1 MTTPRTAKMAILL
14 VASAALA
21 DGDRTAAQS
30 LIGAQGVC
38 TPQTL
43 GPAVLDVPSVT
54 VQPRFRLNRK
64 TFPGAAAGA
73 AVFTLWA
80 SEPNAFFAGPQLVL
94 GETHLPAHTVRVIPG
109 VYDVYYSWISGSDVP
124 RNHLTRVLQ
133 GVRIG
138 ADRELTI
145 DVPMIRVAGLKHHN
159 GSPFGYDGVAALS
172 LRGVDWPGEIP
183 LGGAQPSE
191 FQVAIIPGRYTFE
204 YDWQQGVPFP
214 NNRHA
219 VVREINLLAPTGRL
233 VLNVP
238 SVIQSFEFLHNG
250 APFPNSLIERGDF
263 VLRRGTRE
271 EVFVGSS
278 HESSHAIRLIPGS
291 YDVHWRHVAGANVPG
306 NRFARVKK
314 GLAANGALRVIDVP
328 SLEVSGDILL
338 DGQPPPASEIENA
351 RLSLVVKATGDR
363 VVLGQTQWGAYQKRV
378 LPGVYDIRY
387 EHLSGGSI
395 MPYNPRA
402 TLARGWRVQDG
413 PIRTIDIPVGT
424 YKGSFLLNGG
434 SFPPGAI
441 VSGQVYAVPLDTDQ
455 DPVYLGQT
463 YYGGFD
469 RQLIPGLYRAAYA
482 HVAGAVQVPQN
493 LLTAFGPTRRVRQG
507 AETTGDLDVLAG
519 PLEVSYRHNGASLSQ
534 GGPGNVR
541 VHLMRDLNY
550 LQLDDSIEGVRE
562 LMAMEGRF
570 DLFYEYRGGPDLP
583 ANAFMRFGCWDLTR

>member
-1 MTTPRTAKMAILL
+1 MTTRRAAKMAILF
-14 VASAALA
+14 VVSTTLA
-21 DGDRTAAQS
+21 VGDRTAAQA
-30 LIGAQGVC
+30 LMGAQDVC

-43 GPAVLDVPSVT
+43 GPAVLNVPSVA

-64 TFPGAAAGA
+64 AFPGPAAGA

-80 SEPNAFFAGPQLVL
+80 SESNEFFEGPQLVL
-94 GETHLPAHTVRVIPG
+94 GETHLPAHPVRVIPG

-133 GVRIG
+133 GVRID

-172 LRGVDWPGEIP
+172 LRGVDWPGQIP

-191 FQVAIIPGRYTFE
+191 FEVAIIPGRYAFE

-219 VVREINLLAPTGRL
+219 VVRQMDLVTPATRL

-278 HESSHAIRLIPGS
+278 HESSHAIRLIPGN

-306 NRFARVKK
+306 NRFARVKQ

-338 DGQPPPASEIENA
+338 NGQPPPASELENA
-351 RLSLVVKATGDR
+351 RLSLFQRTTGDS

-378 LPGVYDIRY
+378 VPGVYDIRY
-387 EHLSGGSI
+387 EHLTGAT
-395 MPYNPRA
+395 MPANPRA
-402 TLARGWRVQDG
+402 ALVRNWRVQDG

-424 YKGSFLLNGG
+424 YKGAFLLNGG

-441 VSGQVYAVPLDTDQ
+441 VSGQIYAVPLAADQ

-469 RQLIPGLYRAAYA
+469 RHLIPGLYRAAYA
-482 HVAGAVQVPQN
+482 HVAGAVQVPEN
-493 LLTAFGPTRRVRQG
+493 LFTTFGATRRVRAG
-507 AETTGDLDVLAG
+507 KETTGDLDVLAG
-519 PLEVSYRHNGASLSQ
+519 PLEVSYQHNGASLSQ

-541 VHLMRDLNY
+541 VHLVRDRNH

-570 DLFYEYRGGPDLP
+570 DLFYEFRGGPDLP
-583 ANAFMRFGCWDLTR
+583 ANAFMRFGCWNLTR